1 MVDIRLPF
9 SMPSTTTSSQ
19 YMLDASLPS
28 LSQVGNINQ
37 AWGKDASTRTHT
49 VRGSGQN
56 GRCQHS
62 KRSAVRTRH
71 GLKTPPEDMT
81 GNNANPLLAPFDGL
95 HYKSV
100 PVVGPIRSSYQS
112 NQGSHT
118 STRYSGKPQPFYDS
132 YQSAQRPQSPVSKG
146 ESIGLREQPTRRRA
160 SSDGNSIVSYLQIP
174 PSINNSKGSLAEFA
188 AQVIPPSRFCHS
200 RVNTEQIT
208 CLFWF
213 ESSFTLHFVE
223 ESKTTPVPMTPLVPE
238 ALPSMGFR
246 KWVTT
251 ILSTTQVTQNV
262 ILLALMFIYRLKR
275 LNPGVKGKVGSEFR
289 LLTVALM
296 LGNKFLDDNTYTNK
310 TWAEVS
316 GISVQEIHIME
327 VEFLSNM
334 RYTLYASE
342 AEWNAWHIKL
352 GKFWSY
358 FDRASKTSPEAAT
371 RLLGPPTS
379 TLISPPHLPSPPSST
394 HTSPPFSTNQSFN
407 NSTSPHPL
415 SMPPYFPPSVPSP
428 IAPMSES
435 LKNHARKRSREDS
448 GSELPVKRVA
458 TSLAPPAGSG
468 TILTPSNL
476 NRVTPMMPRLPM
488 PNLSIS
494 TGNQNGSYNGS
505 SPAPLPLPTG
515 RAMSMAFPGN
525 NRWPQN
531 GMLPSIPTPASS
543 GHHSITTSLTPTN
556 ERSNRQPNHV
566 GASATPSPTSYSF
579 PQPSHTPNHLSPLSF
594 PATRTSPYKPVRGVN
609 TLLVPPPSASMH
621 NPSLNLG
628 YDQMQYQPLGKP
640 ISERRAGVL
649 PYVHHDTWTPP
660 QYQMPPYLPQPK
672 FPL

>member
-1 MVDIRLPF
+1 MVDILLPF
-9 SMPSTTTSSQ
+9 SMPSTTVSSH
-19 YMLDASLPS
+19 YTLDGPLPS
-28 LSQVGNINQ
+28 LSQVRSIGEGWDRGAVTNTYKARNAGRDIAPQ
-37 AWGKDASTRTHT
+37 QLERPTYRT
-49 VRGSGQN
+49 Q
-56 GRCQHS
+56 
-62 KRSAVRTRH
+62 H
-71 GLKTPPEDMT
+71 GLTTPPEEMT
-81 GNNANPLLAPFDGL
+81 SDNANPLLAPLDGL

-100 PVVGPIRSSYQS
+100 PAVGSNSASYQ
-112 NQGSHT
+112 
-118 STRYSGKPQPFYDS
+118 TREGTYANTRQTTKPQPFYAT
-132 YQSAQRPQSPVSKG
+132 YQSAHRPQSPVSKG
-146 ESIGLREQPTRRRA
+146 ESVGSREQPVRRRA
-160 SSDGNSIVSYLQIP
+160 SSDGNSIVSHLQIP
-174 PSINNSKGSLAEFA
+174 SSINGSKGSLAEFT
-188 AQVIPPSRFCHS
+188 AQVRPSFEFRCG
-200 RVNTEQIT
+200 RANITQIT

-223 ESKTTPVPMTPLVPE
+223 ESRTTPVPITPLVPE
-238 ALPSMGFR
+238 AMPSMGFR

-262 ILLALMFIYRLKR
+262 VLLALMFIYRLKR

-342 AEWNAWHIKL
+342 AEWNAWHVKL

-358 FDRASKTSPEAAT
+358 FDRASRTPPET
-371 RLLGPPTS
+371 VSRLLGPSIS
-379 TLISPPHLPSPPSST
+379 TFINPPNLPSPPSST
-394 HTSPPFSTNQSFN
+394 HTSPFSTDQAFINQVS
-407 NSTSPHPL
+407 SHPL
-415 SMPPYFPPSVPSP
+415 SMPPYVAASASSP
-428 IAPMSES
+428 MTPMLDSI
-435 LKNHARKRSREDS
+435 KNHTRKRSREES
-448 GSELPVKRVA
+448 GLEPAAKRVA
-458 TSLAPPAGSG
+458 SLAPSAASSA
-468 TILTPSNL
+468 TLTPSTL
-476 NRVTPMMPRLPM
+476 NGITPNMPRLPM

-494 TGNQNGSYNGS
+494 TANQSGSYIGS
-505 SPAPLPLPTG
+505 STTQLPLPTG

-531 GMLPSIPTPASS
+531 GMLPSFPTSTSS
-543 GHHSITTSLTPTN
+543 SNNTITTAKSTN
-556 ERSNRQPNHV
+556 ERPDRQLSHTA
-566 GASATPSPTSYSF
+566 ASATPSPTSYSL
-579 PQPSHTPNHLSPLSF
+579 PQSSHTPNHLSPLSF
-594 PATRTSPYKPVRGVN
+594 PVPRTSPYKPVRGVN

-621 NPSLNLG
+621 NPSLHLG

-649 PYVHHDTWTPP
+649 PYAHHDTWAQP
-660 QYQMPPYLPQPK
+660 QYQMPPYLPQPR